1 VISREVINVC
11 MSPGRALIV
20 CKSISNEL
28 CPYNSEYL

>member
-1 VISREVINVC
+1 